1 MTTAEMRLRALAR
14 PPRRLLRRARTFL
27 LGGAVILLYHRVHD
41 GDFDPWLLNVSLKN
55 FDDHMA
61 HLRQRYAVLSLAEL
75 CQGLAAGRVPRGAVA
90 VTFDDG
96 YADNLRNAKPILE
109 RHRVPATVFVTSGY
123 VGARREFWWDELERV
138 VLHAPSVPERLTVTL
153 RGSSREW
160 LTGVARTMS
169 MADRLADRRWN
180 VERSDDPTPLHRAF
194 REIHAVLSVAT
205 SAEQDAALADL
216 RQQTATSAEPRDEN
230 VAMSPDGVREL
241 AAGGLVSVGAH
252 TVTHPVLSA
261 LPPDDAAQEIRQS
274 KQDLEQILGVAV
286 TSFAYPFGYRGAYT
300 DRNIAAARGAG
311 ITDAY
316 SNFGG
321 VVRSTAD
328 RYQLNRI
335 LVRDWAGSE
344 FARRVHAAFGD

>member
-1 MTTAEMRLRALAR
+1 MHLRALAR
-14 PPRRLLRRARTFL
+14 PPRRLLRRATTFL

-41 GDFDPWLLNVSLKN
+41 GGFDPWLLNVSLKH

-61 HLRQRYAVLSLAEL
+61 HLRRRYAVLSLAEL
-75 CQGLAAGRVPRGAVA
+75 CHGLAAGRVARGAVA

-96 YADNLRNAKPILE
+96 YGDNLRNAKPILE

-123 VGARREFWWDELERV
+123 VGAGREFWWDELERV
-138 VLHAPSVPERLTVTL
+138 VLHAPSVPARLTVTL
-153 RGSSREW
+153 RGSAREW
-160 LTGVARTMS
+160 ATGVARTMS
-169 MADRLADRRWN
+169 MEERLGDRSWN

-194 REIHAVLSVAT
+194 RDIHAMISVAT

-216 RQQTATSAEPRDEN
+216 RQQTASGVEPRPEN
-230 VAMSPDGVREL
+230 LAMSRDGVRDL
-241 AAGGLVSVGAH
+241 TAGGLVSVGAH
-252 TVTHPVLSA
+252 TVTHPVLSS
-261 LPPDDAAQEIRQS
+261 LPADAAADEIRQS
-274 KQDLEQILGVAV
+274 KHDLERILGAPV

-300 DRNIAAARGAG
+300 ARNIDAARDAG

-321 VVRSTAD
+321 IVRSTAD
-328 RYQLNRI
+328 RYQLNRV
-335 LVRDWAGSE
+335 LVRNWSGSD